1 MRKPN
6 RSSLFSCAGFTLL
19 ELVISMVATSLILG
33 AAYTA
38 FFSGLT
44 SYSLNSYRSEIR
56 SVLSRSLGRI
66 VEDLRCAETGH
77 EAFRFRVENDEIDLE
92 NLDNFPIPNDRLL
105 FTAPTSQAQWANR
118 PQSDLSEVEYY
129 IDRDDES
136 PARWL
141 VRRSQSPPDN
151 KPLEGGSV
159 HLIGPRVIGM
169 QIYCFDGSKWLE
181 EWDSSTDLP
190 LALRIILYVG
200 PTRDALTPNRFE
212 SLSTTAWIARGI
224 GKASSSDFAEEALP

>member
-1 MRKPN
+1 M
-6 RSSLFSCAGFTLL
+6 A
-19 ELVISMVATSLILG
+19 ATSLILG

-44 SYSLNSYRSEIR
+44 SYNLNSYRSEIR

-66 VEDLRCAETGH
+66 VEDLRCAQTGH
-77 EAFRFRVENDEIDLE
+77 ESFRFRVEDDEIDLE
-92 NLDNFPIPNDRLL
+92 NFENVSIPNDRLL
-105 FTAPTSQAQWANR
+105 FTAATSLITWDNH
-118 PQSDLSEVEYY
+118 PHSDLSEVEYF
-129 IDRDDES
+129 IDRDEES

-181 EWDSSTDLP
+181 EWDSTTELP
-190 LALRIILYVG
+190 LALRVILYVG
-200 PTRDALTPNRFE
+200 PTREALTPNRFE
-212 SLSTTAWIARGI
+212 SLSTTAWIARGV
-224 GKASSSDFAEEALP
+224 GKTATSDFSEENLP